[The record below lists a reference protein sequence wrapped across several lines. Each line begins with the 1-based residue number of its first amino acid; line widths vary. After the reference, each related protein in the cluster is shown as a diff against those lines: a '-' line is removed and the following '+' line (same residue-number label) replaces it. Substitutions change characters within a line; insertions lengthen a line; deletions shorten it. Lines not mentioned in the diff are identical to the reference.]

1 MTVAD
6 HCVAAA
12 EAAYRAGR
20 FAEAAA
26 MLEPLPDTDPAHQ
39 AALRVLGM
47 CRFRLGQHAAALDLL
62 ERARHLAPADPWA
75 MLYHGIVLLDRGHQR
90 QAADL
95 FQRCTALLPHE
106 AAPWLNLS
114 AASLALG
121 DAAAAIR
128 AGRRARLRAPKMAA
142 AHYTLGRAYLAGGF
156 AARAI
161 QSLREATRLAPDF
174 ADAWVELG
182 GACYQDGRIFDAIDA
197 TRAALS
203 AQPEHEAGI
212 ANLSVFLRLTGW
224 GEQAGQMLVRQV
236 AAKPD
241 LLAAKLN
248 MVADLLADNE
258 AEAALTLLG
267 GVPPQDVDMRHAWLL
282 QRAAALINLHRTED
296 AAAALAELGEVPPR
310 LEPLIHWRR
319 VLLAWAAGD
328 VTAARDAAAAME
340 TALERASRMVPE
352 HRIMA
357 HFDLAR
363 FWRQQGEIARN
374 FGHWAQGH
382 RLLGKIQPFSRAQY
396 GRFVDAS
403 LAAFDKIRLAGGAR
417 ASNADATPVFIV
429 GMPRSGTT
437 LMEQILASHAKVF
450 GAGERIELPQ
460 TFRMLGGALETASAV
475 QRVAGLGPAALDE
488 AATTYLRALHAL
500 APDAARITDKMP
512 TNFRYLGLV
521 ALMLPGAR
529 IIACERDP
537 RDIGLSI
544 FTHRFYGVHSY
555 AHDLGDLGWYIGQQ
569 QKLMAHWRANLPNPI
584 LVVKLTDWIEDFSG
598 TLVRVLNFLE
608 LPYDSACETFYEHQR
623 IVRTVSRMQVRQP
636 VNARG
641 LGRWRQYAAHLEP
654 LIAELRAAGLVDGAE
669 GGM

>member
-26 MLEPLPDTDPAHQ
+26 MLEQLPDTGPAHQ

-62 ERARHLAPADPWA
+62 ERARRLVPTDPWA
-75 MLYHGIVLLDRGHQR
+75 MLYHGMVLLDRGRQR
-90 QAADL
+90 EAADL
-95 FQRCTALLPHE
+95 FRRCTALLPND
-106 AAPWLNLS
+106 AAPWVNLS

-182 GACYQDGRIFDAIDA
+182 GACYQDGAIFDAIDA

-224 GEQAGQMLVRQV
+224 GEQAGQILARQV
-236 AAKPD
+236 ATRPD

-258 AEAALTLLG
+258 AEAALALLG
-267 GVPPQDVDMRHAWLL
+267 GVPPRDVDMRHAWLL

-310 LEPLIHWRR
+310 LEPLMHWRR
-319 VLLAWAAGD
+319 VLLASTAGD
-328 VTAARDAAAAME
+328 VAAARDAAAAME
-340 TALERASRMVPE
+340 AALERASGMVPE

-396 GRFVDAS
+396 GGFVDAS
-403 LAAFDKIRLAGGAR
+403 IAAVGKTRLSGGAR

-460 TFRMLGGALETASAV
+460 TFRMLGGALETASAAE
-475 QRVAGLGPAALDE
+475 RVAGLGRAALDE

-500 APDAARITDKMP
+500 APDAPRITDKMP

-555 AHDLGDLGWYIGQQ
+555 AHDLGDLGWYVGQQ

-584 LVVKLTDWIEDFSG
+584 LVVNLTDWIEDFSG
-598 TLVRVLNFLE
+598 TLVRVLDFLD
-608 LPYDSACETFYEHQR
+608 LPYDSACETFYQHQR
-623 IVRTVSRMQVRQP
+623 TVRTVSRMQVRQP

-654 LIAELRAAGLVDGAE
+654 LIAELRAAKLVDGAE